1 MGKIDE
7 QACHKRNIKMNSLAV
22 QWLDSTST
30 AGDTSLTPGGGTKTL
45 PAAWP
50 KKEKQIPRFRRWEIY
65 QKGGR
70 TVGSGRSE
78 GVKRGKRLLRQGK
91 EGKTDSGGRK
101 WLGGRGPQDE
111 ENIHK
116 QEIFSQGDINKG
128 EILIGEG
135 QECSQG
141 GMI

>member
-1 MGKIDE
+1 M
-7 QACHKRNIKMNSLAV
+7 
-22 QWLDSTST
+22 
-30 AGDTSLTPGGGTKTL
+30 

-65 QKGGR
+65 QEGGA
-70 TVGSGRSE
+70 TVGGGRSE
-78 GVKRGKRLLRQGK
+78 GVKCGKRLLRQGK

-101 WLGGRGPQDE
+101 WLRGRGPQDE

-116 QEIFSQGDINKG
+116 QESFSQGDINKG

-135 QECSQG
+135 RERSQA